1 MHFKYYKSERLILFI
16 IGLAV
21 LVGYFVTVCIHP
33 LIEHA
38 KEPYRTFVIYTEMFT
53 VPFFVTIIFFI
64 IDIWGWKYWLFKW
77 LVDIPNLNGRYEGK
91 VISSFTIDDN
101 SVEIHFALEIVQTA
115 SSIHISSYYFNPELN
130 EETASY
136 SIIEEIEKQKNG
148 IFKLFY
154 LYTNMPGRLNKVLT
168 QHDGTASAMYYPD
181 IKKLDGGYYNS
192 RKNTG
197 QFEAVWVS
205 EKLIHRY
212 HK

>member
-1 MHFKYYKSERLILFI
+1 MHFKYYKSERLVFLI
-16 IGLAV
+16 IGLSV
-21 LVGYFVTVCIHP
+21 LVGYLVNVFIHP
-33 LIEHA
+33 LVEHA
-38 KEPYRTFVIYTEMFT
+38 SEPLKTFIIYTEMFT
-53 VPFFVTIIFFI
+53 VPFFITIIFYVI
-64 IDIWGWKYWLFKW
+64 NRWGWKYWLFKW

-91 VISSFTIDDN
+91 VVSSYIKDEKN
-101 SVEIHFALEIVQTA
+101 VQIEFALEVVQTA

-154 LYTNMPGRLNKVLT
+154 LYSNMPGRLNSILT
-168 QHDGTASAMYYPD
+168 QHDGTASTTYFAD
-181 IKKLDGGYYNS
+181 IKKIEGGYYNS

-197 QFEAVWVS
+197 QFEAIWVS
-205 EKLIHRY
+205 NKLLHRY